1 MGRFFAE
8 DAFRNHFDMKMDRKW
23 TPGTL
28 KIKVFTW
35 KVFKIHG
42 FHGFSNLAPKCTPW
56 SARSSQNGCQMT
68 SRSGPG
74 SPRSGPRRPQEL
86 PGAPQERPRSA
97 PREPRSRPRGPG
109 DPKSAPRAPQEQF
122 WSEFGAAGTSFR
134 SFFGAPGASFSNFSR
149 LQCYH
154 RFGRLF
160 TYPAACRSCFHAFQ
174 GSMGRRV
181 PALALTIR
189 RACGP

>member
-1 MGRFFAE
+1 
-8 DAFRNHFDMKMDRKW
+8 MKMARKW

-35 KVFKIHG
+35 KIFKIHG

-56 SARSSQNGCQMT
+56 SARSSQNGCQMS

-74 SPRSGPRRPQEL
+74 SPRSGPRRSQEL

-109 DPKSAPRAPQEQF
+109 DPKSAPRAPQEPF
-122 WSEFGAAGTSFR
+122 WNEFGAAGTSFR
-134 SFFGAPGASFSNFSR
+134 SFFGDPGPHFR
-149 LQCYH
+149 
-154 RFGRLF
+154 
-160 TYPAACRSCFHAFQ
+160 TFHAFNANI
-174 GSMGRRV
+174 
-181 PALALTIR
+181 ALAACLLTR
-189 RACGP
+189 LPAAPASMPSKVPWVGGCPR